1 MSASW
6 KALDDF
12 YQSVFKELS
21 EEENRKRAADD
32 SFLSPPST
40 PKKMKTIDSS
50 TSSSSKKIVH
60 FSSDI
65 EAVATPPI
73 PVIHQPVYPVSPT
86 SVCTSFADISIMSD
100 ISSEYSF
107 DEFPALPFLEK
118 EEKKEEVTADD
129 FLLLVATLDDL

>member
-6 KALDDF
+6 KSLDDY
-12 YQSVFKELS
+12 YQSVFEELS

-40 PKKMKTIDSS
+40 PKKMKTSPN
-50 TSSSSKKIVH
+50 TSSMH
-60 FSSDI
+60 

-86 SVCTSFADISIMSD
+86 SVCTASLVGNYVDSVADIMSD

-107 DEFPALPFLEK
+107 DEFPALPFSEK